1 MVNLGF
7 NLSLVLKN
15 DEVELNLM
23 SLQRIFESAR
33 KLGLPVIVTDPA
45 GREPMVVLPL
55 EQFEA
60 MAGAG
65 EVREIP
71 VEPVVTS
78 QKTSIVEELA
88 TFDPVSPTVETEA
101 FSSVLDTVH
110 SPEISLEEGF
120 YLERADDQGMI

>member
-1 MVNLGF
+1 
-7 NLSLVLKN
+7 
-15 DEVELNLM
+15 M

-65 EVREIP
+65 EMREIP
-71 VEPVVTS
+71 VEPVAPP
-78 QKTSIVEELA
+78 QKTPIVEELA
-88 TFDPVSPTVETEA
+88 TFDAISPTVEAEA

-110 SPEISLEEGF
+110 PSEISLEEGF